1 MKKIYSLLLLAA
13 IGLFGAQSLKATTV
27 YFVNTGGWTAA
38 NVKCYAFNDSP
49 AGHNVDWPGQVMTAT
64 GTQIGGFDVY
74 SCDVADF
81 EKCVFNNNG
90 DDGTKTSDMVIA
102 AATPYCLYVGNEWPN
117 AVWFASADAIEAST
131 SKFYHMYVRGSMN
144 GDWGL
149 QNPMTQVSPNIW
161 KGDVALSAGDVIFK
175 FDAGKWNNASTV
187 SGSGSSDVVLNEN
200 TVVTGIVGA
209 GQNFKLEGLDAGTY
223 TFVLDVTGAT
233 PKLAV
238 SNGATYALNYDG
250 NGATGGSVP
259 VGGAYDFYDEITV
272 VGEGTLVKEGCR
284 FIGWNTAA
292 DGAGTPYNM
301 GGKFFITSDVTLYAQ
316 WNDGVTYELNG
327 GVTNEYGWTNASDMF
342 DSFMSET
349 GATGYPS
356 LEQYKSYEGNARFKS
371 PTGIGV
377 KLTNPENAFANTSK
391 WGWLKSYIAEVQ
403 NAQNAAGLTPAVT
416 ALDNT
421 GAGSAWRYAVAA
433 FFVDDQCPTWP
444 VSANFATCGAGTLSA
459 YQAAWGFGYANPQ
472 FVDAEFTLN
481 APYKAG
487 YAFAGWYDNAEFT
500 GTPVTTI
507 DENSQGTLYAKWDK
521 VYTIYF
527 YNNLGWS
534 DVYVNLYSDNY
545 FTNESN
551 KGSGNNN
558 TYLPFYGIVKV
569 QNEHMSKI
577 GETNY
582 WSYTYS
588 GVANCAYVSF
598 TSASQSSFDYF
609 WEIDGAIYRGDYDR
623 ESENNMFVSTA
634 ESNGTWN
641 GVNYFSDGIWMKYGA
656 DSYSISVDNSNYR
669 TLCLPYAATLENAT
683 AYSISAINTN
693 SISITPVNGL
703 AAATPYIIK
712 PTIENGTVTAT
723 YSGNPIAKQ
732 VATANIVGNLNATP
746 IVVDPNGNNY
756 VLSANELHKVVSGG
770 EVTVAQYKAFFYFEG
785 GLAGSPALR
794 IIEEENNATNI
805 QNIEGNEAAVKF
817 IENGKLFIKKNGV
830 VYDAVGTVVR

>member
-1 MKKIYSLLLLAA
+1 MKKIYSFMLLAA

-27 YFVNTGGWTAA
+27 YFVNTADWAT
-38 NVKCYAFNDSP
+38 VKGYAFTGEDVKTS
-49 AGHNVDWPGQVMTAT
+49 WPGDALTAT
-64 GTQIGGFDVY
+64 GSQINGHDVFSFDLGTY
-74 SCDVADF
+74 ATCIF
-81 EKCVFNNNG
+81 NNG
-90 DDGTKTSDMVIA
+90 DGAQTADMTVDA
-102 AATPYCLYVGNEWPN
+102 SKPYCLYVPAEWPN
-117 AVWFASADAIEAST
+117 AVWFASAEAIEAST

-161 KGDVALSAGDVIFK
+161 KGDVALSAGDVTFK
-175 FDAGKWNNASTV
+175 FDAGKWNNASTI

-272 VGEGTLVKEGCR
+272 VGEGTLVKDGCR

-521 VYTIYF
+521 VYIIYF
-527 YNNLGWS
+527 YDNMSWG
-534 DVYVNLYSDNY
+534 DVHVNLYAGPYWN
-545 FTNESN
+545 NEN
-551 KGSGNNN
+551 GSGNNGAAICN
-558 TYLPFYGIVKV
+558 AQMT
-569 QNEHMSKI
+569 KI

-582 WSYTYS
+582 WKYEFTGGPYS
-588 GVANCAYVSF
+588 VVSF
-598 TSASQSSFDYF
+598 TSIPQYDGGEDHGYEHFYNCDAVYREDFD
-609 WEIDGAIYRGDYDR
+609 AN
-623 ESENNMFVSTA
+623 SENLMFVSTTDWK
-634 ESNGTWN
+634 ETHNSTG
-641 GVNYFSDGIWMKYGA
+641 YYSEGIWMKYGA
-656 DSYSISVDNSNYR
+656 ESYSISVNNSNYR

-785 GLAGSPALR
+785 GLAGAPALR
-794 IIEEENNATNI
+794 IIEEENNVTNI

>member
-27 YFVNTGGWTAA
+27 YFVNTADWAT
-38 NVKCYAFNDSP
+38 VKGYAFTGEDVKTS
-49 AGHNVDWPGQVMTAT
+49 WPGDALTAT
-64 GTQIGGFDVY
+64 GSQINGHDVFSFDLGTY
-74 SCDVADF
+74 ATCIF
-81 EKCVFNNNG
+81 NNG
-90 DDGTKTSDMVIA
+90 DGAQTADMTVDA
-102 AATPYCLYVGNEWPN
+102 SKPYCLYVPAEWPN
-117 AVWFASADAIEAST
+117 AVWFASAEAIEAST

-161 KGDVALSAGDVIFK
+161 KGDVALSAGDVTFK
-175 FDAGKWNNASTV
+175 FDAGKWNNASTI

-209 GQNFKLEGLDAGTY
+209 GHNFKLEGLDAGTY

-272 VGEGTLVKEGCR
+272 VGEGTLVKDGCR

-327 GVTNEYGWTNASDMF
+327 GVMNPYTDAQAMYADLNADYNAYTGSSTIWKPLAECTAVTDGITAATYTTGWDM
-342 DSFMSET
+342 SFFGS
-349 GATGYPS
+349 ATYS
-356 LEQYKSYEGNARFKS
+356 A
-371 PTGIGV
+371 
-377 KLTNPENAFANTSK
+377 K
-391 WGWLKSYIAEVQ
+391 WGWLSSYLDDTYKSQLPSGTYI
-403 NAQNAAGLTPAVT
+403 P
-416 ALDNT
+416 
-421 GAGSAWRYAVAA
+421 SANSTYMRYNLQS
-433 FFVDDQCPTWP
+433 FFMNSQRTSWP
-444 VSANFATCGAGTLSA
+444 VSANYATCGVSSSA
-459 YQAAWGFGYANPQ
+459 YEAYIYPQ
-472 FVDAEFTLN
+472 FVDDEYTLR
-481 APYKAG
+481 APSKAG

-527 YNNLGWS
+527 YDNMSWG
-534 DVYVNLYSDNY
+534 DVHVNLYAGPYWN
-545 FTNESN
+545 NEN
-551 KGSGNNN
+551 GSGNNGAAICN
-558 TYLPFYGIVKV
+558 AQMT
-569 QNEHMSKI
+569 KI

-582 WSYTYS
+582 WKYEFTGGPYS
-588 GVANCAYVSF
+588 VVSF
-598 TSASQSSFDYF
+598 TSIPQYDGENDHGYEHFYNCDAVYREDFD
-609 WEIDGAIYRGDYDR
+609 AN
-623 ESENNMFVSTA
+623 SENLMFVSTTDWK
-634 ESNGTWN
+634 ETH
-641 GVNYFSDGIWMKYGA
+641 NYTGYYSEGIWMKYGA
-656 DSYSISVDNSNYR
+656 ESYSISVNNSNYR

-785 GLAGSPALR
+785 GLAGAPALR